1 MFDCADVEMRELL
14 PDLAAGSLDDSTRAR
29 VEHHVASCT
38 ECASE
43 LETLLLVRSAYAA
56 TPSVDVQR
64 IVAAL
69 PKAQPKALPLSARV
83 PAGQPVKQWID
94 WRVAAALTM
103 ISVGGLS
110 LAVAHRRSND
120 ARPRDSAAAVASVD
134 TQRAQP
140 VKTPV
145 TRGSPSSIHDTTRS
159 VARSARAAA
168 VPQPKAQLAFAG
180 GTDDMDDASIK
191 VLLGA
196 LDEMDRA
203 PVAPSAEPDPTPVL
217 PVIKTGQ
224 P

>member
-14 PDLAAGSLDDSTRAR
+14 PDLAAGSLDDATRAR
-29 VEHHVASCT
+29 VEHHVASCA

-43 LETLLLVRSAYAA
+43 LETLRLVRSAYAA

-69 PKAQPKALPLSARV
+69 PKAMPLPERV
-83 PAGQPVKQWID
+83 PGGHPVKRWID

-110 LAVAHRRSND
+110 LAVAHRRSSD
-120 ARPRDSAAAVASVD
+120 ARPHDSGAAVASVAP
-134 TQRAQP
+134 QRAQP
-140 VKTPV
+140 LKAPV
-145 TRGSPSSIHDTTRS
+145 TGGSRSSSHDTTRP
-159 VARSARAAA
+159 VARSAGAARAAA
-168 VPQPKAQLAFAG
+168 VPQTKAQLAFAG

>member
-14 PDLAAGSLDDSTRAR
+14 PDMAAGSLDDATRAR
-29 VEHHVASCT
+29 VEQHLASCA

-43 LETLLLVRSAYAA
+43 LETLHLVRSAYAT
-56 TPSVDVQR
+56 TPRVDVQR

-69 PKAQPKALPLSARV
+69 PKAVPLPERTHGA
-83 PAGQPVKQWID
+83 QPVKRWID

-103 ISVGGLS
+103 ISVGGFS
-110 LAVAHRRSND
+110 LAVARHQSNET
-120 ARPRDSAAAVASVD
+120 RPRDFAAAVASVD

-140 VKTPV
+140 VKTAV
-145 TRGSPSSIHDTTRS
+145 SGGSPSSIHDTTRP
-159 VARSARAAA
+159 VARSGRAASA
-168 VPQPKAQLAFAG
+168 PQPKAQLAFAG

>member
-1 MFDCADVEMRELL
+1 MFDCADVEIRELL

-29 VEHHVASCT
+29 VEHHVASCA

-43 LETLLLVRSAYAA
+43 LETLRLVRSAYAA
-56 TPSVDVQR
+56 TPRVDVQR

-69 PKAQPKALPLSARV
+69 PKATPLPDRV
-83 PAGQPVKQWID
+83 PGGQPLKRWID

-103 ISVGGLS
+103 ISVGGFS
-110 LAVAHRRSND
+110 LAVARHQSNET
-120 ARPRDSAAAVASVD
+120 RPRDSAAAVASVD
-134 TQRAQP
+134 TQRARP
-140 VKTPV
+140 VKTAV
-145 TRGSPSSIHDTTRS
+145 RGGSPSSIHDTTRP
-159 VARSARAAA
+159 VARSGRAASA
-168 VPQPKAQLAFAG
+168 PQPKAQFAFAG

>member
-1 MFDCADVEMRELL
+1 MFDCADIEMRELL
-14 PDLAAGSLDDSTRAR
+14 PDLAAGSLDDATRAR
-29 VEHHVASCT
+29 VEHHLASCA
-38 ECASE
+38 ECVSE
-43 LETLLLVRSAYAA
+43 LETLRLVRSAYAA

-69 PKAQPKALPLSARV
+69 PKPMPERAHGA
-83 PAGQPVKQWID
+83 QPVKRWID

-110 LAVAHRRSND
+110 LGLARHRSND
-120 ARPRDSAAAVASVD
+120 ARSRDSAAAVASVD
-134 TQRAQP
+134 TRRAQP
-140 VKTPV
+140 VETTA
-145 TRGSPSSIHDTTRS
+145 TRASSSILHDTARPATRS
-159 VARSARAAA
+159 GRAAG

>member
-29 VEHHVASCT
+29 VEQHIASCA

-43 LETLLLVRSAYAA
+43 LETLRLVRSAFAA
-56 TPSVDVQR
+56 THRVDVQR

-69 PKAQPKALPLSARV
+69 PKPIPLPERAPGASGQRV
-83 PAGQPVKQWID
+83 NRWID

-110 LAVAHRRSND
+110 LALAHRRPSD
-120 ARPRDSAAAVASVD
+120 APPRDSAVAAASID
-134 TQRAQP
+134 TQRPHLA
-140 VKTPV
+140 KTATTV
-145 TRGSPSSIHDTTRS
+145 GSPSTIHDTTRP
-159 VARSARAAA
+159 VARSGRATAA
-168 VPQPKAQLAFAG
+168 PQPKAQLAFAG

-191 VLLGA
+191 ILLGA

-203 PVAPSAEPDPTPVL
+203 PVAPSADPDPTPVL

>member
-29 VEHHVASCT
+29 VEHHVASCA

-43 LETLLLVRSAYAA
+43 LETLRLVRSAYAA
-56 TPSVDVQR
+56 TPSVDVRR

-69 PKAQPKALPLSARV
+69 PKAMPLPERV
-83 PAGQPVKQWID
+83 PGGHPVKRWID

-110 LAVAHRRSND
+110 LAVAHRRSSD
-120 ARPRDSAAAVASVD
+120 ARPHDSGAAVASVAP
-134 TQRAQP
+134 QRAQP
-140 VKTPV
+140 LKAPV
-145 TRGSPSSIHDTTRS
+145 TGGSRSSSHDTTRP

-168 VPQPKAQLAFAG
+168 VPQTKAQLAFAG